1 MAWALSWRAATPKS
15 GWPAGYPNFMQTQT
29 PPPLPGK
36 KSTTW
41 WQRNW
46 KWFVPACLGGVV
58 LFAGF
63 IVLIV
68 TIVFGMMKSTDA
80 YKEALAMTRAN
91 PYVQEA
97 LGSPIEDGLL
107 VMGSINVN
115 GSSGH
120 ADLAIPVSGPQGN
133 GTIYVVASKSAG
145 QWAILR
151 LVVDIKATNER
162 IDLMADK
169 LNYEN

>member
-1 MAWALSWRAATPKS
+1 MA
-15 GWPAGYPNFMQTQT
+15 TQT
-29 PPPLPGK
+29 PPPLPMQ

-46 KWFVPACLGGVV
+46 KWFVPVCFGSVV

-68 TIVFGMMKSTDA
+68 TIVFGMLKSSDA
-80 YKEALAMTRAN
+80 YKDALAMARAN
-91 PYVQEA
+91 PHVQDA
-97 LGSPIEDGLL
+97 LGSPIEDEFL
-107 VMGSINVN
+107 VMGNINVS

-120 ADLAIPVSGPQGN
+120 ADLAIPVYGPQGK

-145 QWAILR
+145 QWTFLR
-151 LVVDIKATNER
+151 LIVDIKTTNER
-162 IDLMADK
+162 IDLIGDT
-169 LNYEN
+169 LNNPD

>member
-1 MAWALSWRAATPKS
+1 MEA
-15 GWPAGYPNFMQTQT
+15 QI
-29 PPPLPGK
+29 PPPLPPDR
-36 KSTTW
+36 STTW

-46 KWFVPACLGGVV
+46 KWFIPTSLGAVV
-58 LFAGF
+58 LFIGL

-68 TIVFGMMKSTDA
+68 AVVFGMLKSSDV
-80 YKEALAMTRAN
+80 YKQALAETRIN

-97 LGSPIEDGLL
+97 LGSPIEEGLL
-107 VMGSINVN
+107 VMGNFNVN

-145 QWAILR
+145 QWATLK
-151 LVVDIKATNER
+151 LVVDIEATNES
-162 IDLMADK
+162 IDLLADK